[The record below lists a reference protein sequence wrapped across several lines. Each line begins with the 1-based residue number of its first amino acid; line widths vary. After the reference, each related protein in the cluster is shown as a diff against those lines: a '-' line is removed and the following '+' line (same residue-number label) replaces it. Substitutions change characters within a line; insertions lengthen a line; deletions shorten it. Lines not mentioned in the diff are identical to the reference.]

1 MQKILVSTQEAAIY
15 GGRQELFDIFGLFYD
30 VKPISFDII
39 TTSRSDTDFRET
51 VIAEFETGEKS
62 VIKLA
67 DNDFTFPEKIEMWRR
82 TSEEYRKAGYYC
94 PKIIPDKTGNYPAV
108 RYKGHSCTAYAEEF
122 SPYRPAECRSDN
134 ASEEMSAAEYE
145 KETWI
150 MTAKI
155 ASKYFSYTDYPSAY
169 CLFETFCPSDKTDE
183 VLENALKWKEYAQT
197 MPEEFHTQTERIWR
211 LWTEN
216 RKTLEPIYKK
226 LPTSVFQADL
236 NSTNILLN
244 ESGKFVGVYDF
255 NLCGRDVFLN
265 YLFRE
270 TFHYD
275 YKKELDAIFRRL
287 KIVSECYHF
296 SENEKQAALMLYRC
310 IKPLWYDKLERLTEL
325 RNNTAAVGAYLNETE
340 RSLIENIDFASCMN

>member
-1 MQKILVSTQEAAIY
+1 MQKIIDGTQNDN
-15 GGRQELFDIFGLFYD
+15 RELFDIFGLFFD
-30 VKPISFDII
+30 VKPTSFDII
-39 TTSRSDTDFRET
+39 TTSRGDADFRET
-51 VIAEFETGEKS
+51 VIAGFESGEKS

-82 TSEEYRKAGYYC
+82 TAEEYRGLGYYC
-94 PKIIPDKTGNYPAV
+94 PKIFPDKTGNYPAV
-108 RYKGHSCTAYAEEF
+108 RYKGHTCTAYGEEF
-122 SPYRPAECRSDN
+122 SPYRPAEQRSDN
-134 ASEEMSAAEYE
+134 ASEETSAAEYE
-145 KETWI
+145 REAWI

-197 MPEEFHTQTERIWR
+197 LPKEFQPQAERIWR

-216 RKTLEPIYKK
+216 RNALEPVYKK

-236 NSTNILLN
+236 NPSNILLDG
-244 ESGKFVGVYDF
+244 SGKFVGVYDF

-275 YKKELDAIFRRL
+275 YKKELDSISRRL
-287 KIVSECYHF
+287 RIVSGYYHF
-296 SENEKQAALMLYRC
+296 SEDEKKAALMLYRC
-310 IKPLWYDKLERLTEL
+310 IKPLWYDKTERLKKLGNDTS
-325 RNNTAAVGAYLNETE
+325 AVGAYLNETE
-340 RSLIENIDFASCMN
+340 RSLTENIDFASCMN

>member
-1 MQKILVSTQEAAIY
+1 MQKIIDGAQNDSK
-15 GGRQELFDIFGLFYD
+15 ELFDIFGLFYN

-39 TTSRSDTDFRET
+39 VTSRSDTDFREA
-51 VIAEFETGEKS
+51 VIAELESGEKS

-82 TSEEYRKAGYYC
+82 TAEEYRNAGYYC
-94 PKIIPDKTGNYPAV
+94 PKIFPDKMGNYPVV
-108 RYKGHSCTAYAEEF
+108 RYMGHCCTAYAEEF
-122 SPYRPAECRSDN
+122 SPYRPAQQRSDN
-134 ASEEMSAAEYE
+134 ASEEISEAEYE
-145 KETWI
+145 KEVWI

-155 ASKYFSYTDYPSAY
+155 ASKYFSYTDHPSAY

-197 MPEEFHTQTERIWR
+197 LPEGFHTQTERIWR

-216 RKTLEPIYKK
+216 RKTLEPVYKK

-236 NSTNILLN
+236 NSTNILLD
-244 ESGKFVGVYDF
+244 ESGKFVGIYDL
-255 NLCGRDVFLN
+255 NLCGREVFLN

-275 YKKELDAIFRRL
+275 FKKELNAIFRRL
-287 KIVSECYHF
+287 KIVSEYYCF
-296 SENEKQAALMLYRC
+296 SENEKRAALMLYRC
-310 IKPLWYDKLERLTEL
+310 IKPLWYDKLERLKKLENDTF
-325 RNNTAAVGAYLNETE
+325 AVGAYLNETE
-340 RSLIENIDFASCMN
+340 CALIENIDFMSCMN